1 MPDPIK
7 VIYIVFRKDFDD
19 SDTEDNGRLVPP
31 IGIFR
36 SADAANRA
44 AKLHCKMQAR
54 NKSHNGNDPEHELR
68 DGLYV
73 GWCYTLEDWRD
84 YFEVWVEM
92 MKFSDAEET
101 SETRKRNLL
110 EEAAENS
117 RRTQNAPRARYYW
130 RSQA

>member
-19 SDTEDNGRLVPP
+19 SDTEEDGRLAPP

-36 SADAANRA
+36 SADTANEA

-54 NKSHNGNDPEHELR
+54 NKSYDGNDTEHELR

-73 GWCYTLEDWRD
+73 GWCYTLEHWRD

-92 MKFSDAEET
+92 KKFDDAEET
-101 SETRKRNLL
+101 PETRKRNFL

-117 RRTQNAPRARYYW
+117 RRAQNAPRAKYYW
-130 RSQA
+130 RSQT